1 MEVRE
6 RNLKQKMIRKTVI
19 YSIILF
25 LIIWPVYQ
33 LSQMLGHH
41 KEEHDATHLLYQVSL
56 FQMEL
61 LKSYLEESAQS
72 KNTDQLDA
80 SKQALYSAEYT
91 HERLVLAAGGSEY
104 LTPLSSMT
112 QLTQYLQRLQV
123 GGERTLKPD
132 ELLTLKEAGLQFK
145 SMYESYEKIM
155 ASNGDIVS
163 SQNTKLAD
171 LDRNLTTFLRKKML
185 Q

>member
-1 MEVRE
+1 M
-6 RNLKQKMIRKTVI
+6 KQKMVRKTVI
-19 YSIILF
+19 YSIVLF

-33 LSQMLGHH
+33 LTQMLGHH

-72 KNTDQLDA
+72 KNTDALDA
-80 SKQALYSAEYT
+80 SKQALYSAGYT

-104 LTPLSSMT
+104 LTPLDSMT

-123 GGERTLKPD
+123 GGVRALKPD
-132 ELLTLKEAGLQFK
+132 ELQTLKEAGLQYK
-145 SMYESYEKIM
+145 SIYDIYEKIM

-163 SQNTKLAD
+163 SQNTKLAE
-171 LDRNLTTFLRKKML
+171 LDRNLTAFIRKKLL